1 MRPSEAHL
9 EKALGEFN
17 DKVNRLEKEGD
28 VRGLLDAYINRGCV
42 LSMMDSVV
50 SAIDDFNEAA
60 EIIAK
65 LQQEGERVDPGYIV
79 KTYVSRGELQS
90 EGTMKKMLD
99 DYRMAA
105 ASLGGLTDGSKYYDR
120 QGIVEMCVNCAGDLI
135 EYNYTED
142 SEPFTKKGMEMVVG
156 RSDVFSRNAY
166 VKLNNLSGQACMDD
180 MKNEAALKHFDEA
193 VRVAQELDSEGNLGD
208 RMDMVYAY
216 VSRGDVEE
224 FLDMTDRLIDDR
236 ETAISILEDMKY
248 RGALDDD
255 ELLSN
260 LHGETAQ
267 LYMKAGKIKEA
278 EKHLLKQVSYNLSG
292 STEYLNDNG
301 DL

>member
-9 EKALGEFN
+9 EKALEEFN
-17 DKVNRLEKEGD
+17 DKVDRLERDGD
-28 VRGLLDAYINRGCV
+28 DRGLLDAYINRGCV

-60 EIIAK
+60 EIISG
-65 LQQEGERVDPGYIV
+65 LQRKGETVDPGYIV

-90 EGTMKKMLD
+90 EGTMKDMLD
-99 DYRMAA
+99 DYRVA
-105 ASLGGLTDGSKYYDR
+105 ASVLKDLKEGSKYYDR
-120 QGIVEMCVNCAGDLI
+120 EGIVTMCVNCAGDLI
-135 EYNYTED
+135 EFDFTED
-142 SEPFTKKGMEMVVG
+142 SEPFTKKGLELVVG
-156 RSDVFSRNAY
+156 RNDRFSRNAY

-180 MKNEAALKHFDEA
+180 ENNKTALKYFDEA
-193 VRVAQELDSEGNLGD
+193 VRVAQELAIKDELDD

-224 FLDMTDRLIDDR
+224 FLKMDGKLLEDR
-236 ETAISILEDMKY
+236 EAAISILEDMKY
-248 RGALDDD
+248 KGALDDD

-267 LYMKAGKIKEA
+267 LYMKAGRIKDA
-278 EKHLLKQVSYNLSG
+278 ERHLLKQVSYNLSG
-292 STEYLNDNG
+292 STEYLNENG
-301 DL
+301 EQ